1 MTDSPNPNEEKGKI
15 DPGGDGAKPAPPGS
29 ESPPAAP
36 AAALRGTGRT
46 GRAGIALF
54 VAALAAIV
62 IGLAAVWAAYPL
74 WAPKIAAAIKDPRVL
89 ALAERV
95 QRLEEQA
102 KAQPPSA
109 DVLKDLEA
117 ERARFTQQLAET
129 MKRLQGLEQ
138 SVAAVRQMA
147 TAAAGPR
154 EAAEARASLQEL
166 SERLAALEKSGGTLQ
181 QLSNRVSELE
191 KTDSAKEQNVAA
203 GNRALATAIDDIAK
217 RVGALEKAEV
227 KATRAGSDARAIVL
241 AVAQLREVLRGAG
254 PFAKELEALKAIGG
268 GHPDV
273 LKATAALQP
282 FAAKGV
288 PTIADLRTRFETTAT
303 RIARAAGDVKGE
315 GWFERTVSRLSTL
328 VTVRRLDG
336 RGGDGSPDTAL
347 AEAER
352 HLKDGDLIGCVQ
364 ALERLTGAAA
374 EAAAPWLQEARAR
387 IAVEGALAAL
397 HVHAISLLAPAK
409 E

>member
-1 MTDSPNPNEEKGKI
+1 MSESPNPNEKKGKI
-15 DPGGDGAKPAPPGS
+15 DPGDDGAKPASTSPQPSTAAREPAPGTAS
-29 ESPPAAP
+29 
-36 AAALRGTGRT
+36 RT
-46 GRAGIALF
+46 DRAGITVF
-54 VAALAAIV
+54 VAVLAV
-62 IGLAAVWAAYPL
+62 MMIGLAVAWATYPI
-74 WAPKIAAAIKDPRVL
+74 WAPRIATAVKDPRVP
-89 ALAERV
+89 ALTERV
-95 QRLEEQA
+95 QRLEQQA
-102 KAQPPSA
+102 KAPPSA

-117 ERARFTQQLAET
+117 ERARFTQQLAEA
-129 MKRLQGLEQ
+129 MKRLQALEQ

-181 QLSNRVSELE
+181 QLSTRIAEIE
-191 KTDSAKEQNVAA
+191 KTDTAKAQNALT

-227 KATRAGSDARAIVL
+227 KAAKVDSGAKATVL
-241 AVAQLREVLRGAG
+241 AVAQLRETLRGAG
-254 PFAKELEALKAIGG
+254 PFTKELDALKGVGG
-268 GHPDV
+268 NHPDV
-273 LKATAALQP
+273 LKAAAELQP

-288 PTIADLRTRFETTAT
+288 PTIVALRARFEATAVQ
-303 RIARAAGDVKGE
+303 IARAAGQAKGE
-315 GWFERTVSRLSTL
+315 GWIERTVHRLSTL
-328 VTVRRLDG
+328 VTVRRVDG
-336 RGGDGSPDTAL
+336 KGNGGSPDTAL

-374 EAAAPWLQEARAR
+374 EAAAPWLQDARAR
-387 IAVEGALAAL
+387 VAVERALATL
-397 HVHAISLLAPAK
+397 HVHAISLLAPVK